1 MNLTEALRGPDV
13 VGKLRD
19 LDVVG
24 RLRVMAEEDLRREAI
39 EGVMYARAQVL
50 LEEARAEAAE
60 LEDTIKE
67 SDAAILS
74 AEAEVENKQKLFEE
88 AREHYGAPP
97 RSETETAMNE
107 AQQELRAARAELDS
121 HQHRKYQ
128 AKPRLDKLRDLEAVL
143 VAVAEPE
150 LDALRELAALV

>member
-67 SDAAILS
+67 SDAAS
-74 AEAEVENKQKLFEE
+74 VEAEAKEE
-88 AREHYGAPP
+88 RVKAEFREAVRRAGEEPGAE
-97 RSETETAMNE
+97 STAAQTE
-107 AQQELRAARAELDS
+107 AQRAVFAAQELTEGYRRAVS
-121 HQHRKYQ
+121 K

-143 VAVAEPE
+143 AAVEEPE